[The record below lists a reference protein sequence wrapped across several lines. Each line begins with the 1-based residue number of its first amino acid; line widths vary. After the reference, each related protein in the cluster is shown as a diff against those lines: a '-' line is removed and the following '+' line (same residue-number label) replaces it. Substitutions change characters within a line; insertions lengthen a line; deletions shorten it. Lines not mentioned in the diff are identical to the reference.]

1 VDGRQGPKSAL
12 DLDAPAMLAL
22 STMGLLSGHRPPTA
36 KELTARFGGTCLRC
50 QREIRRGDPI
60 VFFGSGS
67 VFCLGCGRGMVGVK
81 PRRPV
86 VERRRDGTE

>member
-1 VDGRQGPKSAL
+1 MTLTPGQ
-12 DLDAPAMLAL
+12 
-22 STMGLLSGHRPPTA
+22 RPPTA
-36 KELTARFGGTCLRC
+36 KELTARFAGTCLRC
-50 QREIRRGDPI
+50 GRAIRKGDPI
-60 VFFGSGS
+60 VFFGRGS